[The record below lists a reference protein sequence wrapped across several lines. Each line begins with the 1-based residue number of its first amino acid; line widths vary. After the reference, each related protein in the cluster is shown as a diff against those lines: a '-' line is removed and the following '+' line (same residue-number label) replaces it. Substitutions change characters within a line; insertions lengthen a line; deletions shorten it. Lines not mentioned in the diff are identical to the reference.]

1 MFLYASDGVGSFY
14 SKGLKLTK
22 KELVN
27 VPGTVK
33 FELVDSI
40 WYNLVY
46 EQIIHNIE
54 NNAGV
59 DRGFHHVDDDGNI
72 VEDYQYESSANGE
85 ILEKVIQYN
94 QLFISTEMT
103 DKINIKTIFGDSD
116 I

>member
-14 SKGLKLTK
+14 SKGLKPTK

-27 VPGTVK
+27 VPGTIK

-46 EQIIHNIE
+46 EQIVHNS
-54 NNAGV
+54 
-59 DRGFHHVDDDGNI
+59 DD
-72 VEDYQYESSANGE
+72 ESSANGE
-85 ILEKVIQYN
+85 VLEKVIQYN

>member
-46 EQIIHNIE
+46 EQIVH
-54 NNAGV
+54 
-59 DRGFHHVDDDGNI
+59 D
-72 VEDYQYESSANGE
+72 VENGE
-85 ILEKVIQYN
+85 VLEKVIQYN
-94 QLFISTEMT
+94 QLFISQEMT
-103 DKINIKTIFGDSD
+103 DKMNIKNIFGDLD
-116 I
+116 IEPF

>member
-46 EQIIHNIE
+46 EQII
-54 NNAGV
+54 NN
-59 DRGFHHVDDDGNI
+59 VDD
-72 VEDYQYESSANGE
+72 ESSANGE
-85 ILEKVIQYN
+85 VPEKVIQYN
-94 QLFISTEMT
+94 QLFISKEMT
-103 DKINIKTIFGDSD
+103 DKMNIKNIFGDSD
-116 I
+116 IEPF

>member
-46 EQIIHNIE
+46 EQII
-54 NNAGV
+54 NN
-59 DRGFHHVDDDGNI
+59 VDD
-72 VEDYQYESSANGE
+72 ESSSSNGE
-85 ILEKVIQYN
+85 VLEKVIQYN